1 MKTRV
6 WYDLS
11 LFGESDLGGTE
22 MPELTR
28 QATGE
33 QEESDTPA
41 AGEQTEETRKESFRN
56 LMEGE
61 YKDLFQAF
69 FQETF
74 NRRFKEQKSM
84 MEELERARGVID
96 AAADRYGTR
105 DETALTAAIRAEKE
119 RSASA
124 EAVGAVSPREA
135 EVTAIDETIDAAIK
149 AAVEKAREETE
160 RAVTE
165 SIRARGM
172 RPAESALIPGVG
184 GHFGGGASRL
194 TRAERAEMAR
204 RAAKGERIEF

>member
-1 MKTRV
+1 MKSKI

-11 LFGESDLGGTE
+11 LFGESDLGGEST
-22 MPELTR
+22 PELTHR
-28 QATGE
+28 ATGE
-33 QEESDTPA
+33 EREENTPA
-41 AGEQTEETRKESFRN
+41 AGEQIEEARRESFKN

-74 NRRFKEQKSM
+74 NKRFKAQKSM

-105 DETALTAAIRAEKE
+105 DEEALTAAIRAEEKK
-119 RSASA
+119 SAPT
-124 EAVGAVSPREA
+124 EATATPASREA
-135 EVTAIDETIDAAIK
+135 PSTAKEEDLDAVIK
-149 AAVEKAREETE
+149 AAVERAREETE

-172 RPAESALIPGVG
+172 RPAESALAPGVG
-184 GHFGGGASRL
+184 APLGGAASRL

-204 RAAKGERIEF
+204 RAARGERIEF

>member
-1 MKTRV
+1 MKRKI

-11 LFGESDLGGTE
+11 LFGESDLGGEST
-22 MPELTR
+22 PELTR
-28 QATGE
+28 QATGAE
-33 QEESDTPA
+33 NEGNTPVA
-41 AGEQTEETRKESFRN
+41 EEQTIEARREGFRS

-74 NRRFKEQKSM
+74 NKRFKAQKSM

-105 DETALTAAIRAEKE
+105 DVEALAAAIRAEE
-119 RSASA
+119 RKSAPT
-124 EAVGAVSPREA
+124 EATAGPALREA
-135 EVTAIDETIDAAIK
+135 PSTAEQENIDAVIK
-149 AAVEKAREETE
+149 AAVERAREETE

-172 RPAESALIPGVG
+172 RPAESALTPGVG
-184 GHFGGGASRL
+184 APLGSGASRL

-204 RAAKGERIEF
+204 RAARGERIEF